1 MFRLGKQLKFLLK
14 YHVIWLF
21 KPSKTIKKYMTDEF
35 EKYDIRQV
43 EYTKAGNMEIEIT
56 VNK

>member
-1 MFRLGKQLKFLLK
+1 
-14 YHVIWLF
+14 
-21 KPSKTIKKYMTDEF
+21 MTDEF
-35 EKYDIRQV
+35 EKYDKKQV

>member
-1 MFRLGKQLKFLLK
+1 
-14 YHVIWLF
+14 
-21 KPSKTIKKYMTDEF
+21 MTDEF

-43 EYTKAGNMEIEIT
+43 EYTKAGNMEIETT

>member
-1 MFRLGKQLKFLLK
+1 
-14 YHVIWLF
+14 
-21 KPSKTIKKYMTDEF
+21 MTDEF

-56 VNK
+56 VKK

>member
-1 MFRLGKQLKFLLK
+1 
-14 YHVIWLF
+14 
-21 KPSKTIKKYMTDEF
+21 MTDEF

-56 VNK
+56 INR

>member
-1 MFRLGKQLKFLLK
+1 M
-14 YHVIWLF
+14 I
-21 KPSKTIKKYMTDEF
+21 DEF

-43 EYTKAGNMEIEIT
+43 EYIKVGNMEIEII

>member
-1 MFRLGKQLKFLLK
+1 
-14 YHVIWLF
+14 
-21 KPSKTIKKYMTDEF
+21 MTDEF

-43 EYTKAGNMEIEIT
+43 EYRKAGNMEIEIT

>member
-1 MFRLGKQLKFLLK
+1 M
-14 YHVIWLF
+14 IWLF
-21 KPSKTIKKYMTDEF
+21 KPSRTIKKYMTDEF
-35 EKYDIRQV
+35 EKYDIKQV

>member
-1 MFRLGKQLKFLLK
+1 
-14 YHVIWLF
+14 
-21 KPSKTIKKYMTDEF
+21 MTDEF

-43 EYTKAGNMEIEIT
+43 EYPKAGNMEIEIT

>member
-1 MFRLGKQLKFLLK
+1 M
-14 YHVIWLF
+14 I
-21 KPSKTIKKYMTDEF
+21 DEF

-43 EYTKAGNMEIEIT
+43 EYIKVGNMEKEII